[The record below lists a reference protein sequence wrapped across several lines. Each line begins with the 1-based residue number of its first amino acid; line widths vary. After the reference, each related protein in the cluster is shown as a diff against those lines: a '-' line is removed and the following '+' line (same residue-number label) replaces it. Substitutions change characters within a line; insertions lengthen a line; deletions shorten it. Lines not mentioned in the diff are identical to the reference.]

1 MKSGKAA
8 GLVRHK
14 LHHLGATC
22 LVVYIHILAGFR
34 EAVTFLGMDEAAPL
48 SSLDSY
54 VYDFIKKNSKVK
66 STFCVHGS

>member
-1 MKSGKAA
+1 M
-8 GLVRHK
+8 
-14 LHHLGATC
+14 
-22 LVVYIHILAGFR
+22 VVYIHILAGFR